1 MSSSITEFSIDFVKL
16 ESGNVPFNK
25 FLDTLSII
33 ERSEVLA
40 LIEEFRI
47 LKSNN
52 DNLPQS
58 MSKLLKEGIFELR
71 TKHKNRISRSLYFFT
86 INKVIVFT
94 HGFIKKTEKTP
105 INEIEKALRY
115 RNIYL
120 KGKK

>member
-47 LKSNN
+47 LKSHN

>member
-1 MSSSITEFSIDFVKL
+1 MSTLITEFSIDFVKL
-16 ESGNVPFNK
+16 DSGNVPFNK

-33 ERSEVLA
+33 ERAEVLA

-58 MSKLLKEGIFELR
+58 MSKFLREGIFELR

-105 INEIEKALRY
+105 INEIEKALKY

-120 KGKK
+120 KGKE